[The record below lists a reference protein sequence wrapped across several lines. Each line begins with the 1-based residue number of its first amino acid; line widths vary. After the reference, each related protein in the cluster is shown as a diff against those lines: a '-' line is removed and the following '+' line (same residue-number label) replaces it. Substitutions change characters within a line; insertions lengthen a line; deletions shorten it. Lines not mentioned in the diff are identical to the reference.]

1 MSVNKCTIDLEKR
14 QLEVDEKWLT
24 LTVKEKENSPDLI
37 QHSKVQIQSTIKVP
51 AFSELEIMVN
61 RIDIDTEG
69 TWVVESCRAS
79 KSEILVACAVVR
91 PGSAGFP
98 KRVWLRNHCFQGSY
112 NCVFLI
118 QQWPLNLNK
127 KKEIYQQ

>member
-1 MSVNKCTIDLEKR
+1 
-14 QLEVDEKWLT
+14 
-24 LTVKEKENSPDLI
+24 
-37 QHSKVQIQSTIKVP
+37 
-51 AFSELEIMVN
+51 MVN

-69 TWVVESCRAS
+69 TWVVEGCRAS
-79 KSEILVACAVVR
+79 KSEILVACAVVQR

-98 KRVWLRNHCFQGSY
+98 KHVWQRNHCLQGSY

-118 QQWPLNLNK
+118 QQWPLNQNN